1 MSITSGFFNSKNGD
15 RKYNAEHMSRY
26 FDRLITSGIFPNPST
41 QLQVVASEGMILNIL
56 PGRGIIDCHWID
68 NDSNHSITIEKSDAV
83 LNRIDAVVM
92 KLDLSEDVRDVH
104 IEVKK
109 GTLSNN
115 PAPPGMTR
123 STYVQ
128 EYCLATVYVGK
139 LVDTIR
145 QSDIT
150 DTRADT
156 TVCGWVTGLIDQVDT
171 SALFRQWQSAYS
183 DYYDTSTAA
192 FDAWFEDI
200 RKNLSTATLMRT
212 YNHTYMTS
220 NQDERVI
227 PIDIPQYD
235 RNIDILQVYI
245 NGLRLI
251 PGTDYSID
259 SNEHITLIQG
269 VIPGTP
275 VSCEVYKSL
284 DGEKAETVIG
294 QVESLQTT
302 IASMETTIQLMQE
315 KIDSLMNP

>member
-1 MSITSGFFNSKNGD
+1 
-15 RKYNAEHMSRY
+15 
-26 FDRLITSGIFPNPST
+26 
-41 QLQVVASEGMILNIL
+41 
-56 PGRGIIDCHWID
+56 
-68 NDSNHSITIEKSDAV
+68 
-83 LNRIDAVVM
+83 
-92 KLDLSEDVRDVH
+92 
-104 IEVKK
+104 
-109 GTLSNN
+109 
-115 PAPPGMTR
+115 
-123 STYVQ
+123 
-128 EYCLATVYVGK
+128 
-139 LVDTIR
+139 
-145 QSDIT
+145 
-150 DTRADT
+150 
-156 TVCGWVTGLIDQVDT
+156 
-171 SALFRQWQSAYS
+171 
-183 DYYDTSTAA
+183 
-192 FDAWFEDI
+192 
-200 RKNLSTATLMRT
+200 MRT